1 MLFPEYLEDTK
12 NLLPFNGKVFY
23 HPHLISPQQSE
34 FFFQS
39 LSKSILWKQDEI
51 KLFGKLIL
59 TKRKVAWYGDDFLK
73 YTYSGFTKT
82 AIPWTPELLIL
93 KQLVEDHCKGSFNSC
108 LLNYYHNGQ
117 EGMAWHSDDEP
128 ELEKNGT
135 IASVS
140 IGANRKLVFK
150 HKQSLQK
157 AELVLEDGSLLLM
170 KGETQQ
176 FWLHSL
182 PVSKK
187 VLAPRINLTFR
198 KIV

>member
-1 MLFPEYLEDTK
+1 
-12 NLLPFNGKVFY
+12 
-23 HPHLISPQQSE
+23 
-34 FFFQS
+34 
-39 LSKSILWKQDEI
+39 
-51 KLFGKLIL
+51 
-59 TKRKVAWYGDDFLK
+59 VAWYGDDFMK

-82 AIPWTPELLIL
+82 AILWTPELLQL
-93 KQLVEDHCKGSFNSC
+93 KQLVEDHCKMSFNSC

-117 EGMAWHSDDEP
+117 EGMAWHSDDEK

-135 IASVS
+135 IASIS
-140 IGANRKLVFK
+140 FGAGRRFVFK
-150 HKQSLQK
+150 HKQLSSK
-157 AELVLEDGSLLLM
+157 VELVLENGSLLIM

-187 VLAPRINLTFR
+187 VVAPRINLTFR

>member
-1 MLFPEYLEDTK
+1 MLFPEYLDDSK
-12 NLLPFNGKVFY
+12 NLLPFNGEVFY
-23 HPHLISPQQSE
+23 HPCLISPQQSDL
-34 FFFQS
+34 FFQS
-39 LSKSILWKQDEI
+39 FLKSISWKQDEI

-82 AIPWTPELLIL
+82 AIPWTPELLQL
-93 KQLVEDHCKGSFNSC
+93 KQLVEDQCKISFNSC
-108 LLNYYHNGQ
+108 LLNYYHDGQ

-128 ELEKNGT
+128 ELEKNGM

-140 IGANRKLVFK
+140 LGASRKFVFK
-150 HKQSLQK
+150 HKQKLQK
-157 AELVLEDGSLLLM
+157 ANLVLEDGSLLIM
-170 KGETQQ
+170 TGETQQ

-187 VLAPRINLTFR
+187 VVAPRINLTFR